1 MKDER
6 TYLRRRH
13 GLNGS
18 QLSALQVQKS
28 NDTRCGCV
36 LPTKWKWV
44 VLQHHAV
51 RARPATPTTGGMSV
65 LAVIAAVVTCSGG
78 FGGSSCWHTLRLC
91 SGGFAVPRRVR

>member
-6 TYLRRRH
+6 TDLRRRH

-18 QLSALQVQKS
+18 QFSALQVQ
-28 NDTRCGCV
+28 RHAGCV

-65 LAVIAAVVTCSGG
+65 LADTERVKELARLAAEADAEAAADGQLMETQAHVC
-78 FGGSSCWHTLRLC
+78 HIL
-91 SGGFAVPRRVR
+91 P